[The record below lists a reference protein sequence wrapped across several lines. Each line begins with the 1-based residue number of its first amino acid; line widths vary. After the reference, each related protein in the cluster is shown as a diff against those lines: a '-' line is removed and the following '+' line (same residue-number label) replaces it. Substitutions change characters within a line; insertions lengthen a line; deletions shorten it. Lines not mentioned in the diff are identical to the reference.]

1 MNHADLRKQGHK
13 DHDRKLQHMA
23 GGGHVERGGKAML
36 ERAMREDRKEDAA
49 MVKKAVAQHESHD
62 HPGKSKTKLHL
73 ATGGRAEDA
82 KAPARLDRKGLKTGG
97 RAKKGGHTNVNV
109 IVAPGH
115 GGQPM
120 PIPVPMGAG
129 PGGPPPM
136 MPPPGAGG
144 PPPGL
149 GGPPP
154 GMGAMPPRPMPG
166 PPVGAG
172 VPGMGMRA
180 RGGRAGYKAGG
191 AVDGDQENKPATG
204 KGRGDQVGGAG
215 GAEGR
220 LEKIKDYGAMSD
232 KVERKRGGRTG
243 RDMGGAADMK
253 DVAGSA
259 PSSGAPN
266 APTGPG
272 SASMGKDAPAA
283 AKPIDANSPIL
294 GAPHRRGGR
303 A

>member
-1 MNHADLRKQGHK
+1 MTSHADLRKQGHK
-13 DHDRKLQHMA
+13 DHDRKLAHLA
-23 GGGHVERGGKAML
+23 GGGAVERSGKAMID
-36 ERAMREDRKEDAA
+36 RAMREDSKEDTA
-49 MVKKAVAQHESHD
+49 MVKKAVAQHEAHD

-73 ATGGRAEDA
+73 ATGGVAEDR
-82 KAPARLDRKGLKTGG
+82 APARLDRARGGKAKGG
-97 RAKKGGHTNVNV
+97 RGRGKSHTNVNV

-115 GGQPM
+115 GGPM
-120 PIPVPMGAG
+120 PIPVPIGAG

-136 MPPPGAGG
+136 MPPPGAGA

-191 AVDGDQENKPATG
+191 VVSDMENKPATG
-204 KGRGDQVGGAG
+204 SGAGDQEGGAG
-215 GAEGR
+215 GARGR
-220 LEKIKDYGAMSD
+220 LEKIADYGKMSD